1 MSEHRQDNSGNLRR
15 LNRRI
20 NTRSLRWLGVLV
32 PLVFWLGIL
41 LFEAALLGQPLS
53 WPAALAE
60 LAFITAG
67 SIVFANWIASSL
79 EWQQAEVRR
88 RSEHL
93 VALRNASLALTNE
106 LELASVLQRVVDLSR
121 TLVQARYGALAVLD
135 IEGKNIAQFYTSG
148 LTPDQR
154 QTLGNPPAGHG
165 LLGVMM
171 HQGEPVRVNDVTAD
185 LRSTGFPGQHP
196 PMRSLLGV
204 PIMAKGRI
212 FGNLYL
218 ADKRVESE
226 TGATVVEAFTAE
238 EQEIL
243 QMFAAQAAIAIENA
257 QLYKENQQLAI
268 LRERD
273 RIGMD
278 LHDGIIQSL
287 YAIGLLLDDARHRLD
302 TDPEKA
308 RSGLGTAISGLN
320 NTIQDIRN
328 YISDLRPHRFQG
340 RNVKQGLEQ
349 LAQEL
354 RTDTLFVVQLKVDPQ
369 AAAACTARQADE
381 FLHIAQEAL
390 ANIRK
395 HAEATTVQM
404 RFQFSDGLL
413 QMVIQD
419 DGNGF
424 DPSQART
431 GPGNGLRNMRERVRA
446 LHGEF
451 RLESRSGSGSQVI
464 VMAPIEKRNA

>member
-1 MSEHRQDNSGNLRR
+1 MK

-20 NTRSLRWLGVLV
+20 NTRSLRWLGVIG
-32 PLVFWLGIL
+32 PLIFWLCVLLLEAVIL
-41 LFEAALLGQPLS
+41 AEPIA

-60 LAFITAG
+60 LVLITAG
-67 SIVFANWIASSL
+67 SIWFANSVASSL
-79 EWQQAEVRR
+79 EWQQDEAQR

-106 LELASVLQRVVDLSR
+106 LDLANVLQRVVDLSR

-135 IEGKNIAQFYTSG
+135 AEGKNISQFYTSG
-148 LTPDQR
+148 LTAEQR
-154 QTLGNPPAGHG
+154 QALGRPPEGHG
-165 LLGVMM
+165 LLGMM
-171 HQGEPVRVNDVTAD
+171 TRQGEAVRLDNITAD
-185 LRSTGFPGQHP
+185 TRATGFPTDHP
-196 PMRSLLGV
+196 SMRSLVGV

-218 ADKRVESE
+218 ADKRTESA
-226 TGATVVEAFTAE
+226 TGAVVIDAFSAE

-287 YAIGLLLDDARHRLD
+287 YAIGLLLDDARHRLA
-302 TDPEKA
+302 TDPDRA
-308 RSGLGTAISGLN
+308 RSALTTAIGGLN

-340 RNVKQGLEQ
+340 RNVRQGLEQ

-395 HAEATTVQM
+395 HAEAATIQM

-413 QMVIQD
+413 QMVIAD
-419 DGNGF
+419 DGKGF
-424 DPSQART
+424 DPAIAR
-431 GPGNGLRNMRERVRA
+431 GGRGNGLRNMRERARA

-451 RLESRSGSGSQVI
+451 RLESRPGDGSQVI
-464 VMAPIEKRNA
+464 IMAPIEKRNA

>member
-1 MSEHRQDNSGNLRR
+1 MK

-20 NTRSLRWLGVLV
+20 DTRSLRWLGVIV
-32 PLVFWLGIL
+32 PLLFWLLVL
-41 LFEAALLGQPLS
+41 LAEIVVLRETMSWQAATMELVLIAAGALL
-53 WPAALAE
+53 
-60 LAFITAG
+60 
-67 SIVFANWIASSL
+67 FANWVASSI
-79 EWQQAEVRR
+79 EWQQREVER

-93 VALRNASLALTNE
+93 VALRDASLTLANE
-106 LELASVLQRVVDLSR
+106 LELAAVLQRVVDLSR

-135 IEGKNIAQFYTSG
+135 GDGQRIAQFFTSG
-148 LTPDQR
+148 LAPEQR
-154 QTLGNPPAGHG
+154 KALGAPPENHG
-165 LLGVMM
+165 LLGIMARE
-171 HQGEPVRVNDVTAD
+171 GKAVRIDDVESDPRAV
-185 LRSTGFPGQHP
+185 GFPGPHP
-196 PMRSLLGV
+196 HMRTLVGV
-204 PIMAKGRI
+204 PIISKGRI

-226 TGATVVEAFTAE
+226 TGATVNEPFAQE
-238 EQEIL
+238 EQEVL
-243 QMFAAQAAIAIENA
+243 EMFAAQAAIAIENA
-257 QLYKENQQLAI
+257 QLYKENQQLAV
-268 LRERD
+268 LRERE

-302 TDPEKA
+302 GDPEKT
-308 RSGLGTAISGLN
+308 RSGLGTAIAGLN

-328 YISDLRPHRFQG
+328 YISDLRPQRFQG

-354 RTDTLFVVQLKVDPQ
+354 RTDTLFAVRLNVDPQ
-369 AAAACTARQADE
+369 AATACTARQANE

-395 HAEATTVQM
+395 HAEATTIQM

-413 QMVIQD
+413 QMSIQD
-419 DGNGF
+419 DGMGF
-424 DPSQART
+424 DQAQARLSH
-431 GPGNGLRNMRERVRA
+431 GNGLRNMRERARA

-451 RLESRSGSGSQVI
+451 RSESRPGNGAQII
-464 VMAPIEKRNA
+464 VTAPIEKRDA

>member
-1 MSEHRQDNSGNLRR
+1 MK

-20 NTRSLRWLGVLV
+20 DTQSLRWLGVIV
-32 PLVFWLGIL
+32 PLVFWLLVL
-41 LFEAALLGQPLS
+41 LVETVVLRESISWQAAAL
-53 WPAALAE
+53 E
-60 LAFITAG
+60 LTMIAVG
-67 SIVFANWIASSL
+67 SLVFANSVASSL
-79 EWQQAEVRR
+79 EWQQREVER

-93 VALRNASLALTNE
+93 VALRDASLTLTNE
-106 LELASVLQRVVDLSR
+106 LDLANVLQRVVDLSR

-135 IEGKNIAQFYTSG
+135 SDGQRIVQFYTSG
-148 LTPDQR
+148 LTPEQR
-154 QTLGNPPAGHG
+154 QALGPAPENHG
-165 LLGVMM
+165 LLGIMAR
-171 HQGEPVRVNDVTAD
+171 QGQPLRIDDVAAD
-185 LRSTGFPGQHP
+185 PRATGFPGPHP
-196 PMRSLLGV
+196 HMRTLVGL
-204 PIMAKGRI
+204 PIVSKGRI

-218 ADKRVESE
+218 ADKRVGSD
-226 TGATVVEAFTAE
+226 TGATVSEPFTVE

-243 QMFAAQAAIAIENA
+243 EMFAAQAAIAIENA
-257 QLYKENQQLAI
+257 QLYKENQQLAV

-302 TDPEKA
+302 GDPEKA
-308 RSGLGTAISGLN
+308 RGGLNTAIAGLN

-354 RTDTLFVVQLKVDPQ
+354 RTDTLFAVRLNVDGQ
-369 AAAACTARQADE
+369 AAAACTARQANE

-395 HAEATTVQM
+395 HADATTIQM

-413 QMVIQD
+413 QMSIQD
-419 DGNGF
+419 DGVGF
-424 DPSQART
+424 EQAQARQ
-431 GPGNGLRNMRERVRA
+431 GRGNGLRNMRERARA

-451 RLESRSGSGSQVI
+451 RAEARRGVGTEI
-464 VMAPIEKRNA
+464 VVTAPIEKRDA